1 MKKTLS
7 VFLAIAMAV
16 SCISIVSLAE
26 TNKSIANGNA
36 ESGLTAD
43 WSAFR
48 NNGTVTAVN
57 DGANGTEKSIRFT
70 PKPANQYGM
79 YTSIAYH
86 VGPAIVQ
93 DSANGYNGAGAT
105 TYSASFWAK
114 AAEGKGGTFGVAVD
128 FPYNLDPGKA
138 LSEAQQEAIKDVK
151 GEGRVWASNTVTM
164 TDKWQKFDV
173 QFTVSE
179 TFMQLIEKLH
189 GFGTISGTDAYDL
202 QLRLDGTKGAFNKDV
217 VFDYYVDELTFAAEG
232 ADNATP
238 TPGGNETPSP
248 ATPGITATPTPKVAQ
263 GFTITYNEDT
273 DGNHYLLSKTGILS
287 AKDIVNSSVARKFI
301 IRNNGEED
309 LQAKLTFQVTHTKG
323 DGGRTWIA
331 PGDYYTGG
339 DWTDLPAGEQIEL
352 EYSMKLE
359 GTKMTI
365 NAQGN
370 EATYD
375 VSDFFIRIDLP
386 AEELPAG
393 TSVTVFCNEDIAKS
407 FMEGNIN
414 FRNKATMEYVYSPA
428 SSSST
433 GSGDVLP
440 VILVVLT
447 VVASASLAV
456 IVRKRK
462 EIA

>member
-1 MKKTLS
+1 MAS
-7 VFLAIAMAV
+7 IGRIVMYNRLA
-16 SCISIVSLAE
+16 
-26 TNKSIANGNA
+26 
-36 ESGLTAD
+36 
-43 WSAFR
+43 F
-48 NNGTVTAVN
+48 
-57 DGANGTEKSIRFT
+57 
-70 PKPANQYGM
+70 
-79 YTSIAYH
+79 
-86 VGPAIVQ
+86 
-93 DSANGYNGAGAT
+93 
-105 TYSASFWAK
+105 
-114 AAEGKGGTFGVAVD
+114 
-128 FPYNLDPGKA
+128 
-138 LSEAQQEAIKDVK
+138 
-151 GEGRVWASNTVTM
+151 
-164 TDKWQKFDV
+164 
-173 QFTVSE
+173 
-179 TFMQLIEKLH
+179 
-189 GFGTISGTDAYDL
+189 
-202 QLRLDGTKGAFNKDV
+202 
-217 VFDYYVDELTFAAEG
+217 
-232 ADNATP
+232 
-238 TPGGNETPSP
+238 
-248 ATPGITATPTPKVAQ
+248 
-263 GFTITYNEDT
+263 
-273 DGNHYLLSKTGILS
+273 
-287 AKDIVNSSVARKFI
+287 
-301 IRNNGEED
+301 ED

-414 FRNKATMEYVYSPA
+414 FRNQATMEYVYSPA

-440 VILVVLT
+440 VILVVLS

-456 IVRKRK
+456 IVRKKK